1 MKMRLIQPFINAA
14 DAVLA
19 QTLKCP
25 TTVASMSME
34 PEPYRGSGIA
44 ALVAIEGDIQGRV
57 IFDVDPGSATAL
69 VNALVA
75 DEVSD
80 DLVREAVCELA
91 NLVIGNAVVTLSNS
105 GFRFKVQPPTM
116 HSGVA
121 DEGLRDSDDTEA
133 VVMCFETPHG
143 NIRMNIAMRYAHAA
157 V

>member
-44 ALVAIEGDIQGRV
+44 
-57 IFDVDPGSATAL
+57 
-69 VNALVA
+69 ALVA

-116 HSGVA
+116 HSGIA
-121 DEGLRDSDDTEA
+121 DETLRDSDDIEA

-143 NIRMNIAMRYAHAA
+143 NVRMNIAMRYAHAA